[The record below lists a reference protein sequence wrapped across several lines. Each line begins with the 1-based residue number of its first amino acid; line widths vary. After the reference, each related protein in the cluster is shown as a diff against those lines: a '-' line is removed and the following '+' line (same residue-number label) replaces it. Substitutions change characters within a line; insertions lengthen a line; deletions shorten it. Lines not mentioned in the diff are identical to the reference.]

1 MKHIEK
7 IVKTESEWRQ
17 LLTPEQYT
25 ITREK
30 GTERRFCGVFHD
42 NKKDGTYNC
51 VCCDLP
57 LFTSRAK
64 FDSGTGWP
72 SFFMPVD
79 VDHIAL
85 HEDGTYGMLRVEV
98 LCARC
103 DAHLGHVFND
113 GPKPT
118 GLRFCINSASL
129 KFKDGFEEVTAITQ
143 TSDTATTTGTEE
155 ACFGAGCFWG
165 VEELFRTTPGV
176 LETSVG
182 FMGGHLPNATYK
194 QVCYQDT
201 GHAEVVHMKFDPA
214 KVSYE
219 KLLEIF
225 WANHN
230 PTTKN
235 RQGPDV
241 GSQYRSAVFYYSEA
255 QKKAAEQVKAK
266 LETAKKFGKP
276 IVTEITPAAAYYMAE
291 EYHQQYLLKRGHTSC
306 GIH

>member
-1 MKHIEK
+1 MQK
-7 IVKTESEWRQ
+7 ITKTDAEWRKQ
-17 LLTPEQYT
+17 LTPEQYT

-42 NKKDGTYNC
+42 NKKTGTYHC

-57 LFTSRAK
+57 LFSSNSK

-72 SFFMPVD
+72 SFFTPVNGEN
-79 VDHIAL
+79 VAVV
-85 HEDGTYGMLRVEV
+85 EDRSYGMRRVEV

-103 DAHLGHVFND
+103 DAHLGHVFDD

-129 KFKDGFEEVTAITQ
+129 NFVDQKVENANVLGKTESATAVQ
-143 TSDTATTTGTEE
+143 E

-165 VEELFRTTPGV
+165 VEELFRTTHGV

-182 FMGGHLPNATYK
+182 FMGGKVPNVSYR
-194 QVCYQDT
+194 QVCNGNT
-201 GHAEVVHMKFDPA
+201 GHAEVVYLKFDPS
-214 KVSYE
+214 KITYE
-219 KLLEIF
+219 ALLDLF
-225 WANHN
+225 WSNHN

-241 GSQYRSAVFYYSEA
+241 GDQYRSAVFYYNPE
-255 QKKAAEQVKAK
+255 QKAAAEQLKAK
-266 LETAKKFGKP
+266 LEASKKFSRP
-276 IVTEITPAAAYYMAE
+276 IVTEIVPAQPYYPAE
-291 EYHQQYLLKRGHTSC
+291 EYHQKYLLKQGRTSC
-306 GIH
+306 GLH